1 MFTLK
6 LIALGVTVG
15 HVTYQVVDILSLYH
29 THTLC
34 GASMY
39 VTHPSMSVHSSH
51 LQVTPPESVK
61 QRYWHSITASR
72 LGPGLTKVLVFGGKH
87 EWGGAA
93 IAETA
98 TLEFGT
104 AYCNSVVCRGVLIA
118 YGHQLK
124 LKSILC
130 VSLCN

>member
-1 MFTLK
+1 M
-6 LIALGVTVG
+6 G
-15 HVTYQVVDILSLYH
+15 HVTYQLVDMLSLYH

-51 LQVTPPESVK
+51 VQVTPPESVK
-61 QRYWHSITASR
+61 QLWGHSVTASR
-72 LGPGLTKVLVFGGKH
+72 LGPGLTKVLVFGGQH
-87 EWGGAA
+87 EYPLGAA

-98 TLEFGT
+98 TLEFGMS
-104 AYCNSVVCRGVLIA
+104 YCISVVCRGVPIA

-124 LKSILC
+124 H
-130 VSLCN
+130 SLFLIV